1 MGRVGAFF
9 LSLSFLELIHRTSGV
24 QILSSNHDIEVNEHG
39 VATLKCS
46 YVLEKQAQPRLEWK
60 MIKGQQI
67 SFVYFNGSFTDK
79 YEERARLTNYGI
91 ELHRVTR
98 EDTATYRC
106 EVTASQDRKVLAEVS
121 IRLIVLVRPAVP
133 TCKVPSSALSGSTV
147 KLLCEESEASPPS
160 MYTWYKDDRVLPETP
175 AKNSKDSNT
184 SYTLNSKTGVL
195 VFNPV
200 KKSNSGSYSCNA
212 YNKVG
217 RSERCSVKFMQ
228 INDLDV
234 SAIVIA
240 VVIVAF
246 VLLLCGLGLC
256 YVRRK
261 GYLGKRRSTTS
272 SAASRANAPPPPEDF
287 KHTKSFVI

>member
-1 MGRVGAFF
+1 MARIGAFF
-9 LSLSFLELIHRTSGV
+9 LSLSFLELIHQASGV
-24 QILSSNHDIEVNEHG
+24 QMRTSDHDVEVNEHG
-39 VATLKCS
+39 TATLKCS
-46 YVLEKQAQPRLEWK
+46 YDLEQPAKPRLEWK

-67 SFVYFNGSFTDK
+67 SFVYFNEALKANYKD
-79 YEERARLTNYGI
+79 RAKITNFGM
-91 ELHRVTR
+91 ELRSVTR

-106 EVTASQDRKVLAEVS
+106 EVTASDDQKTFAEVS
-121 IRLIVLVRPAVP
+121 IKLIVLVPPAVP

-147 KLLCEESEASPPS
+147 KLLCEESEGSPPS
-160 MYTWYKDDRVLPETP
+160 EYTWYKDDRVLLEVP
-175 AKNSKDSNT
+175 AKNSMDSNM
-184 SYTLNSKTGVL
+184 SYTMNSKTGTL
-195 VFNPV
+195 MFNPV
-200 KKSNSGSYSCNA
+200 KKSNSGSYSCEA
-212 YNKVG
+212 HNKVG
-217 RSERCSVKFMQ
+217 RSARCSVKFMQ

-256 YVRRK
+256 YARRK

-272 SAASRANAPPPPEDF
+272 SATSRTSAPPAPEDF